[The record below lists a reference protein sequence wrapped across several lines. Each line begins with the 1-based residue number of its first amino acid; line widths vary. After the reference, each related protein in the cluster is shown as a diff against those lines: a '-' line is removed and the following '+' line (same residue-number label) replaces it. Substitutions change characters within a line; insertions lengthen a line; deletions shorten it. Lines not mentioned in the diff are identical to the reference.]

1 MLRKMV
7 FAICITITLTSC
19 VTTRRF
25 FIEVNGFG
33 NDASIAEKTYQ
44 LWPSNAVA
52 ENQLLFDEVKSY
64 VIKIMGEKGYR
75 YIENGNKASLVILLD
90 YGIANSAFVS
100 GNMVTGNSIT
110 TYTPQYGTYTRYI
123 KMTAYDLQKYLATKE
138 EKQIWVTSAVSTGS
152 SIDIRLVIPYMLT
165 AMKEY
170 IGKSTGKIL
179 EFCLLE
185 GSTEVNSLIGNQ

>member
-1 MLRKMV
+1 
-7 FAICITITLTSC
+7 
-19 VTTRRF
+19 
-25 FIEVNGFG
+25 VNGFG